1 MNHRFSI
8 FQPLGSRNFRLL
20 LLGEVISLL
29 GKRVHFIV
37 LAWLALQL
45 TGSSLTLGFV
55 LMTAV
60 IPKAFF
66 MLFGGALSDRFSL
79 KRLMLISNLVRAAIA
94 AGIAIFVFYEAIALW
109 HLYLFALLIGV
120 ADALFLPALMTTI
133 PRLLENNRIEA
144 GNALVR
150 GAMPLSGLIGSAPA
164 GLLISAIGIAAT
176 FGIDALF
183 FLLSAIVLWLM
194 AEVIPSA
201 STSDDVVSR
210 PANRFR
216 FFSVLGDIRDGLG
229 YAWRRP
235 AIRAL
240 FLTVSVIHLSFVGP
254 FTVGLAVLANSK
266 FTGGTT
272 DFGILLSCRGGG
284 ALLGAIIAGSVV
296 FKHRGL
302 LLSVITV
309 SLGASL
315 VLVSFAQEV
324 IWASLLA
331 GLIGIG
337 SGLFGVISV
346 TWLQKIAA
354 PHMMGRMMG
363 LINSSALILAPIS
376 FVLTGA
382 IAEINPSLVFIVAGI
397 PVMLISIYLIAIR
410 DFRQLK

>member
-29 GKRVHFIV
+29 GKRVHVIA

-55 LMTAV
+55 LMTAA

-66 MLFGGALSDRFSL
+66 MLFGGTLSDRFSL
-79 KRLMLISNLVRAAIA
+79 KGLMLTSNVARAAIA
-94 AGIAIFVFYEAIALW
+94 AGIAILVFYEAIALW

-120 ADALFLPALMTTI
+120 TDALFLPPLMSTI
-133 PRLLENNRIEA
+133 PRLLENNRIKA

-150 GAMPLSGLIGSAPA
+150 GAMQVSVLIGSVPA
-164 GLLISAIGIAAT
+164 GFLISTIGIAVT
-176 FGIDALF
+176 FGIGALF
-183 FLLSAIVLWLM
+183 FLLGAVALWLM
-194 AEVIPSA
+194 AEVISSA

-210 PANRFR
+210 PANSFTL
-216 FFSVLGDIRDGLG
+216 FSALRDIRDGLG

-254 FTVGLAVLANSK
+254 FTVGLATLANSE
-266 FTGGTT
+266 FAGGAT
-272 DFGILLSCRGGG
+272 DFGIVLSFFGGG
-284 ALLGAIIAGSVV
+284 SLLGTIISGSVV
-296 FKHRGL
+296 FKHRGI
-302 LLSVITV
+302 LLSFITV
-309 SLGASL
+309 SLGAGLLSI
-315 VLVSFAQEV
+315 SFAQEA
-324 IWASLLA
+324 ILASLLA

-337 SGLFGVISV
+337 NGLFDIISI
-346 TWLQKIAA
+346 TWLQKITA
-354 PHMMGRMMG
+354 PHMIGRMMG

-382 IAEINPSLVFIVAGI
+382 IAEVDPSLVFIVFGI
-397 PVMLISIYLIAIR
+397 PVLLISIYLIAIK

>member
-1 MNHRFSI
+1 MKHRFSI
-8 FQPLGSRNFRLL
+8 FQPLGSRNFRLF
-20 LLGEVISLL
+20 LLGEVFFLL
-29 GKRVHFIV
+29 GSQVHFIV

-55 LMTAV
+55 LMAAA

-66 MLFGGALSDRFSL
+66 MLFGGVLSDRFSL
-79 KRLMLISNLVRAAIA
+79 KRLMLISNLARAAIA
-94 AGIAIFVFYEAIALW
+94 AGIAFLVFNEAIALW

-120 ADALFLPALMTTI
+120 ADALFSPALMTTI

-144 GNALVR
+144 GTALVR
-150 GAMPLSGLIGSAPA
+150 GAMQVSTLIGSAPA

-183 FLLSAIVLWLM
+183 FLLGAITLWLM
-194 AEVIPSA
+194 AEVISSA

-210 PANRFR
+210 PANRFT

-235 AIRAL
+235 VIRAL

-254 FTVGLAVLANSK
+254 FIVGLAALANSE
-266 FTGGTT
+266 FAGGAT
-272 DFGILLSCRGGG
+272 DFGIVRSCLGGG
-284 ALLGAIIAGSVV
+284 ALLGTIIAGSVV

-302 LLSVITV
+302 LLSVITA

-315 VLVSFAQEV
+315 VLMGLAQDV
-324 IWASLLA
+324 ILASLFA

-337 SGLFGVISV
+337 SGFFSV
-346 TWLQKIAA
+346 LSFTWLQKITA

-363 LINSSALILAPIS
+363 LNNSSALILAPIS

-382 IAEINPSLVFIVAGI
+382 IAEVNPSLVFIVAGI
-397 PVMLISIYLIAIR
+397 PVLLISIYLIATR
-410 DFRQLK
+410 DFRQLE